1 MTSAASLL
9 VASPVLTRP
18 TNSLANL
25 VMLPTQGM
33 NGREAIN
40 LGMASSCKPN
50 CTKLHCVRAAHLGV
64 RPL

>member
-33 NGREAIN
+33 NGRR
-40 LGMASSCKPN
+40 GDQPG
-50 CTKLHCVRAAHLGV
+50 HGV
-64 RPL
+64 FLQA